1 MATARRLGK
10 LVVGE
15 ARGVAGRVTEWWR
28 QRKPFQT
35 AGGES
40 HQVYFE
46 GDERSPLP
54 MVASRDPRPV
64 TYRLDEFDRKA
75 RDSAATDAQRAA
87 ASLISAT
94 RTALASNPDDPII
107 VTNLRTLFGL
117 FDDPV
122 RPVVARYQP
131 RTGRISGDPTG
142 TTVGTG
148 MRIDGL
154 NDDFIRSHPGSEP
167 RSGAQAALM
176 NLLVTDPSQ
185 RSPDKYIRGHLL
197 NHRLGGIGDENN
209 MFPITGNANSRH
221 YHSTE
226 ARLVSWINASRA
238 NWAIYEVDVVGVSAS
253 LAQGRALE
261 QNKVNAT
268 LQCRVVLKK
277 PDGTEQENLV
287 TAISSTYTTRH
298 EAADSFRLS

>member
-1 MATARRLGK
+1 MRCECHPLLIPPNAKPSRPRGGSCGCRLPGLDRRHRRRRDRRCRLARGANPGRPSWIVATARRLGK
-10 LVVGE
+10 LVAVA

-46 GDERSPLP
+46 GDERSPRP

-122 RPVVARYQP
+122 RP
-131 RTGRISGDPTG
+131 
-142 TTVGTG
+142 
-148 MRIDGL
+148 
-154 NDDFIRSHPGSEP
+154 
-167 RSGAQAALM
+167 
-176 NLLVTDPSQ
+176 
-185 RSPDKYIRGHLL
+185 
-197 NHRLGGIGDENN
+197 
-209 MFPITGNANSRH
+209 
-221 YHSTE
+221 
-226 ARLVSWINASRA
+226 
-238 NWAIYEVDVVGVSAS
+238 
-253 LAQGRALE
+253 
-261 QNKVNAT
+261 
-268 LQCRVVLKK
+268 
-277 PDGTEQENLV
+277 
-287 TAISSTYTTRH
+287 
-298 EAADSFRLS
+298 